1 MKWKKLGLIFAP
13 DNNYKWMTSHAAVP
27 FAEWIRDDIFRVYF
41 SSRDKDNCSF
51 VGYVEIDIQQPQVR
65 INLSKSPILSL
76 GSLGTFDDS
85 GAMLSWITEY
95 KNFKYLYYI
104 GWNLGV
110 TVPFRNSIGLAI
122 APKDSLNF
130 VKYSSGPILDRN
142 LIEPH
147 FCASSC
153 VIREKEKW
161 KMWYLSCVKW
171 ELVNDR
177 PQHWYNIRYA
187 ESNDGINW
195 IRNGVVCIDFKSKHE
210 YAISR
215 PSVIKDGEIYKMWYS
230 YRGKSYRIGYAE
242 SNDGINWIRL
252 DEQVGID
259 VSDFGWDSEMIEYP
273 YVFDH
278 KNERYM
284 LYNGN
289 SYGKTGFGLAILE
302 E

>member
-1 MKWKKLGLIFAP
+1 MKWKKSGLIFAP
-13 DNNYKWMTSHAAVP
+13 DNNYKWMDSHAAVP
-27 FAEWIRDDIFRVYF
+27 FAEWIRDNVFRVYF
-41 SSRDKDNCSF
+41 SSRDKDNRSF
-51 VGYVEIDIQQPQVR
+51 VGYVEIDIHQPQVL
-65 INLSKSPILSL
+65 INLSENPIISP
-76 GSLGTFDDS
+76 GNLGTFDDS

-130 VKYSSGPILDRN
+130 VKYSSSPILDRN

-171 ELVNDR
+171 ELVNGK

-187 ESNDGINW
+187 ESNDVINW

-230 YRGKSYRIGYAE
+230 YRGNSYRIGYAE

-252 DEQVGID
+252 DEHVGID

-273 YVFDH
+273 HVFDH
-278 KNERYM
+278 KDKRYM

-289 SYGKTGFGLAILE
+289 GYGKTGFGLAILE